1 MVECRKTINGVNFII
16 MNKQEIQNYI
26 EIYKSGLLENIIPFW
41 TKNSIDWA
49 DGGFTFCLD
58 RDGTVIDTDKGVWQT
73 GRFTWMILT
82 MYNEVE
88 KRDEWLKIGKH
99 GIDFLE
105 NHCYD
110 ENGKMYFIVDKK
122 GDPIRMRRYV
132 FSESF
137 AAIAYAAYYK
147 ATGNEKYKERAVE
160 AFDTFLKYNT
170 TPGMIEPKFTDN
182 RKMRGMGG
190 PMIGIVTAQELRKNL
205 GDESYT
211 EQISAWI
218 DEIQKYF
225 MNYEYKAVMEI
236 ASPDGELIDHFDGR
250 TLNPGHAIEGA
261 WFIMQEAKRRDND
274 AELIKLGTTMLDWMW
289 EIGWDKEYGGMLYF
303 RDIKGLP
310 VQEYWHDM
318 KFWWPHNETVIAT
331 LLAYEL
337 TGDKKYAIWHKQ
349 VHDWTFKHFPDS
361 EHGEWYGYLHR
372 DGRISVPLKGNI
384 WKGPFHIPRMYFKA
398 WQICED
404 IMEKNQHL

>member
-1 MVECRKTINGVNFII
+1 
-16 MNKQEIQNYI
+16 MNKQTIKNYI
-26 EIYKSGLLENIIPFW
+26 ETYKTGLLENIIPFW
-41 TKNSIDWA
+41 TKHCIDWE

-88 KRDEWLKIGKH
+88 QKEEWLKIGKH

-105 NHCYD
+105 KHCYD

-137 AAIAYAAYYK
+137 AAIAYAAYFK
-147 ATGNEKYKERAVE
+147 ATGIEKYKTKAKE
-160 AFDTFLKYNT
+160 AFDTFLRYNT
-170 TPGMIEPKFTDN
+170 TPGMITPKFTKN
-182 RKMRGMGG
+182 RQMRGMGG

-211 EQISAWI
+211 EQITYWI
-218 DEIQKYF
+218 DEIQTYF
-225 MNYEYKAVMEI
+225 MNHEYKAVMEVVG
-236 ASPDGELIDHFDGR
+236 PNGELIDHFDGR
-250 TLNPGHAIEGA
+250 CLNPGHAIEGA
-261 WFIMQEAKRRDND
+261 WFILQEARLRNND
-274 AELIKLGTTMLDWMW
+274 PELIKLGTTMLDWMW

-303 RDIKGLP
+303 KDVKGLP

-331 LLAYEL
+331 LMAYEL
-337 TGDKKYAIWHKQ
+337 TGDEKYAKMHQ
-349 VHDWTFKHFPDS
+349 LVHDWTFKHFPDE
-361 EHGEWYGYLHR
+361 EHGEWHGYLDR

-384 WKGPFHIPRMYFKA
+384 WKGPFHIPRMYLKA
-398 WQICED
+398 WETCER
-404 IMEKNQHL
+404 MLG